1 MPDISKTYSQTEF
14 AIRTTLDILHC
25 FKIGIIQNII
35 TSTDMPFT
43 YRVLLVKKTTKN
55 DVVLNNQEITCF
67 AINGKNYKV
76 GDTVAIFFTDEYMG
90 NYLFYKNTLPAT
102 ASSLNKHSL
111 NNGII
116 LGKMSTVNN
125 NNKDSW
131 VENDDEGIHIHT
143 NEKNITISN
152 EKGTVSIQG
161 EKITFSNSTSNIA
174 VDGEKITMSNGKAN
188 IELDGAGL
196 VDVSN
201 QSASLKDI
209 LTTQL
214 QEMLSANTQS
224 APTAP
229 ITFPNFTV
237 YANKVNKLLK

>member
-14 AIRTTLDILHC
+14 AIRTTLDILNC
-25 FKIGIIQNII
+25 FKIGQIQNII
-35 TSTDMPFT
+35 TSTNMPFT
-43 YRVLLVKKTTKN
+43 YKVLLVKKTTKN

-67 AINGKNYKV
+67 AINGKDYKV
-76 GDTVAIFFTDEYMG
+76 GDTVAICFTDEYMG

-116 LGKMSTVNN
+116 LGKMSPINN

-131 VENDDEGIHIHT
+131 IEIDDEKIYIHT

-152 EKGTVSIQG
+152 EKGTISIQG
-161 EKITFSNSTSNIA
+161 EKITFSNSKSNIVA
-174 VDGEKITMSNGKAN
+174 DGEKITMSNGKAN
-188 IELDGAGL
+188 IELDGTGL
-196 VDVSN
+196 VNVSN
-201 QSASLKDI
+201 KSVSLKDI

-214 QEMLSANTQS
+214 QTMLSANTQS
-224 APTAP
+224 AIMGP
-229 ITFPNFTV
+229 ITFPSFPDFATN
-237 YANKVNKLLK
+237 VNKLLK